1 MIRYIWSYCV
11 VCNTYK
17 RMEINNK
24 TFKKLEKLD
33 LIYGESKMFIIC
45 KKKKK
50 KMKEGED
57 SE

>member
-1 MIRYIWSYCV
+1 MTECIWSHCV
-11 VCNTYK
+11 VCDTYK

-45 KKKKK
+45 KECLK

>member
-11 VCNTYK
+11 VCDTYK

-24 TFKKLEKLD
+24 TFKKLKKLD

-45 KKKKK
+45 KECLK

>member
-1 MIRYIWSYCV
+1 MTKYIWSHCV

-17 RMEINNK
+17 RMEIDNK

-45 KKKKK
+45 KECLK

>member
-45 KKKKK
+45 KECLK